1 MQLSWEFKEKDN
13 ALYFWNCET
22 KPVAWFVIKENLFH
36 EQARSSAIK
45 IFESPPL
52 LTCLLTLEELL
63 ISVWNQE
70 TKQSL
75 MFCEIDLIYVRNF
88 FIYTNPGSNCL
99 WWAELHCCYSTC
111 VAQKTMWVGLGSRNF
126 LHWTPNHAKKKQ
138 KKIELGRK
146 SKKIEL
152 GPWVLGRIR

>member
-75 MFCEIDLIYVRNF
+75 MFCEIDLIYVHNF

-111 VAQKTMWVGLGSRNF
+111 VAQRQCELAWALEISCIGL
-126 LHWTPNHAKKKQ
+126 PIMQKKQ